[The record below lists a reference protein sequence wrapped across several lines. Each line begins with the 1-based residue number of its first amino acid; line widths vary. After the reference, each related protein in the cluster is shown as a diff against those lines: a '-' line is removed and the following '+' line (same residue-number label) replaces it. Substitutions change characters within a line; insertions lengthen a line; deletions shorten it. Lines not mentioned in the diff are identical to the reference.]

1 MGEVLF
7 ELEQVLRSRQEKI
20 TPQEARVFLTCK
32 SKAVRNFTF
41 GSLAGAGVT
50 WAATWRLRK
59 ISRINLSAGAAALFG
74 LWRFARSLDSCVDH
88 VLALNGSRMQK
99 ELANILVTKY
109 QDDPQKMQL
118 ISKHFYSEKVFDDS
132 DQPKLRWRYR
142 NFFSDNAAHGQRTHE
157 GDSPSNSE
165 NNSYG
170 NYPGDSHKD
179 SQTDAHSKVHGNS
192 HNDSDSQRTNF
203 KSKQIL
209 RNPGFDMMADPFD
222 CLFGNLATREEIH
235 LPNTSS
241 TPPRTLT
248 RGHKRSHRR
257 RRMHHQNV

>member
-1 MGEVLF
+1 
-7 ELEQVLRSRQEKI
+7 
-20 TPQEARVFLTCK
+20 
-32 SKAVRNFTF
+32 
-41 GSLAGAGVT
+41 
-50 WAATWRLRK
+50 
-59 ISRINLSAGAAALFG
+59 
-74 LWRFARSLDSCVDH
+74 
-88 VLALNGSRMQK
+88 
-99 ELANILVTKY
+99 VTKY

-142 NFFSDNAAHGQRTHE
+142 NFFSDNVAHGQRTHE

-165 NNSYG
+165 NNSYS

-209 RNPGFDMMADPFD
+209 VSILTYAFLSYKTTAEGIFLETNV
-222 CLFGNLATREEIH
+222 E
-235 LPNTSS
+235 LP
-241 TPPRTLT
+241 
-248 RGHKRSHRR
+248 KKKF
-257 RRMHHQNV
+257 